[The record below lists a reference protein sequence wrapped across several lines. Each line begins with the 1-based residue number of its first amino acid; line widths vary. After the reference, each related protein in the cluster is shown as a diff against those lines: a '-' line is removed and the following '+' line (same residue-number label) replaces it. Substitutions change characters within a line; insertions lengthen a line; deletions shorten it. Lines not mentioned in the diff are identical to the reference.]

1 MSPPAGRTASFSYV
15 VTAADTAAALGSGD
29 VAVLGT
35 PRVLALMEQATVA
48 AVAGDLDPAQTT
60 VGVSVEL
67 DHSRVT
73 VVGAVVEV
81 TAVLDEVSGRRL
93 AFDTRVSDAAGTAAS
108 GRITRA
114 LVDRS
119 RFPGA

>member
-48 AVAGDLDPAQTT
+48 AVAGDLEPAQTT
-60 VGVSVEL
+60 VGVSVVL
-67 DHSRVT
+67 DHSRAT

-81 TAVLDEVSGRRL
+81 TAVLDQVSGRRL